1 MKYPFVIIK
10 KVDGEWWYHGAD
22 KDLDSASKVLFYLEQ
37 TSGSAVQSFVILGRT
52 AFLNLNFRTCKI
64 GNKDYADCIDSLT
77 GFREAQSALPTPVPS
92 SCFKGLLRL

>member
-37 TSGSAVQSFVILGRT
+37 TSGPAVTDARIVEVKDKGQLDKLRQTVN
-52 AFLNLNFRTCKI
+52 NLPN
-64 GNKDYADCIDSLT
+64 SL
-77 GFREAQSALPTPVPS
+77 
-92 SCFKGLLRL
+92 